1 MLASDL
7 DSLTPLQRV
16 IVEQAIVLAK
26 ELESTAE
33 AAPNGRIIDHCERL
47 LLGKGRDF
55 LRQSLESTIRSRVEL
70 LEKKGARLEPARAE
84 QRGETRGNR
93 PEE

>member
-1 MLASDL
+1 MRSPAF
-7 DSLTPLQRV
+7 DSLTPLQQL
-16 IVEQAIVLAK
+16 IAEQAIVLAK

-33 AAPNGRIIDHCERL
+33 AAPNGQIIDHCERL

-55 LRQSLESTIRSRVEL
+55 LRQTLESTIQSRVEF

-84 QRGETRGNR
+84 RRGKTKENR
-93 PEE
+93 PKK